1 MLKCATWWLFRG
13 VPTLCDLASRR
24 GLHAEQHACLCSV
37 FVHSYLSNWT
47 LLAVFP
53 CGPRSQDKQSQ
64 SQGARWLLETP
75 GLVPPNL
82 LEPSSMSVHWTVLT
96 RIPST
101 EAICPCVGL
110 MMLGHDTGFSTFTG
124 HLVFLF
130 PQKYPCYTYGCQNV
144 PIKKQTPMKH
154 PDLFT
159 QKQNPH
165 ETPGLIHSPAPV
177 VGTQQHQS
185 VKTMWLWKWLMSA
198 WRLLIKRRRDDEV
211 GRRMS

>member
-1 MLKCATWWLFRG
+1 MVTYQID
-13 VPTLCDLASRR
+13 TLQIYLDLSMETRQ
-24 GLHAEQHACLCSV
+24 LWKSE
-37 FVHSYLSNWT
+37 FLSQLNEN
-47 LLAVFP
+47 
-53 CGPRSQDKQSQ
+53 SQ
-64 SQGARWLLETP
+64 S
-75 GLVPPNL
+75 LVPPNL

-130 PQKYPCYTYGCQNV
+130 PKKYPCYTYGCQNV